1 MKVMQRLIETC
12 ISKEGFDVFFRF
24 LLIFF
29 WFLKRDDDKR
39 LVGLPE
45 GVGIIPANTRLQI
58 GISTNI
64 ENTSN
69 VSLNRVIGILK

>member
-1 MKVMQRLIETC
+1 MSAFRISLI
-12 ISKEGFDVFFRF
+12 
-24 LLIFF
+24 LILF
-29 WFLKRDDDKR
+29 RDDDKR

-69 VSLNRVIGILK
+69 VNFSFTSFSLFSRLICSIPATH